1 MPGDLMRELKIRA
14 GHELKKLKKLKE
26 AMAELLCQE
35 IAAAEV
41 CGGKSSTP
49 AKLRGT
55 PLSTAETEAAIAWG
69 RD

>member
-14 GHELKKLKKLKE
+14 GHELKKLKE

-35 IAAAEV
+35 IAAAKA
-41 CGGKSSTP
+41 CGGKSSKP

>member
-1 MPGDLMRELKIRA
+1 MPGDLMREVKIRA
-14 GHELKKLKKLKE
+14 GHELKKLKD
-26 AMAELLCQE
+26 AMAELLRQE
-35 IAAAEV
+35 MAAAKT

-55 PLSTAETEAAIAWG
+55 PLSTAEIEAAVAWG